1 MCCRIIVLLK
11 QLMMKNC
18 KKYIVVFL
26 ILCFQGTYSF
36 AQAKLTPQN
45 SDHLFPTTQLNS
57 PISTTSTLSFLSLNS
72 IVNAPEFQLPTNNNS
87 TSCML
92 APKAYNYHLL
102 GAFCKIDVQ
111 LEKVVQ
117 MPVKFRLGTVNY
129 VDKLEGKGKGPNY

>member
-1 MCCRIIVLLK
+1 
-11 QLMMKNC
+11 MKDW
-18 KKYIVVFL
+18 KKYMGAIL
-26 ILCFQGTYSF
+26 ILCGLFTNGF
-36 AQAKLTPQN
+36 AQAKLTIQN
-45 SDHLFPTTQLNS
+45 SDHLFPKLHTTTITPTL
-57 PISTTSTLSFLSLNS
+57 TSLLSLNP
-72 IVNAPEFQLPTNNNS
+72 IVDAPHFQLPSNNN

-111 LEKVVQ
+111 LEKMVK

>member
-1 MCCRIIVLLK
+1 
-11 QLMMKNC
+11 MKDW
-18 KKYIVVFL
+18 KKYIGVLL
-26 ILCFQGTYSF
+26 ILCGLFTNGF

-45 SDHLFPTTQLNS
+45 NDHLFPTTNINS
-57 PISTTSTLSFLSLNS
+57 SFPTSFLSLNN
-72 IVNAPEFQLPTNNNS
+72 IVDAPNFQLPNNNN

-111 LEKVVQ
+111 LEKVVK